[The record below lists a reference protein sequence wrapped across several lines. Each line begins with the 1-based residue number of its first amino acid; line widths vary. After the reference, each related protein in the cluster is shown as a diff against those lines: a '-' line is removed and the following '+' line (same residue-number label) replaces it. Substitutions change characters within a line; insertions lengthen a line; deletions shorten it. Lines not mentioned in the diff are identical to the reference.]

1 MFKNEIKNRKKLKPA
16 CSLPSA
22 GDCNNIILGVPMSNH
37 KERDKFKDNVIKKT
51 IWVKKKSTF
60 AWWLLTRIIIKIDL
74 SQ

>member
-16 CSLPSA
+16 CSLPGA
-22 GDCNNIILGVPMSNH
+22 GDRNNIILEVPRSNH

-60 AWWLLTRIIIKIDL
+60 AW
-74 SQ
+74 

>member
-22 GDCNNIILGVPMSNH
+22 GDRNNIILGVPRSNH

-51 IWVKKKSTF
+51 KNHIKK
-60 AWWLLTRIIIKIDL
+60 
-74 SQ
+74 